1 MAIQWELNTQDY
13 CLCDMMTYSLA
24 CRHQC
29 FWGICCLHFHLSFAM
44 KMEAAFP
51 LKNSYL
57 ITSLHSITSQKI
69 INDMRISN
77 FMYCITNMTKY
88 NHLLVRV
95 EVLASLTQIFHSER
109 WEVRYIH
116 TWQLWSSVAAL
127 YSFQNCVP
135 VLLDRNH
142 DAVMLERLMSVRRY
156 VLQKWK

>member
-1 MAIQWELNTQDY
+1 MP
-13 CLCDMMTYSLA
+13 YSLA

-29 FWGICCLHFHLSFAM
+29 FGGICCLHFLLSFAM
-44 KMEAAFP
+44 KMEAPFP
-51 LKNSYL
+51 FKNSYL

-69 INDMRISN
+69 SNDMRISN
-77 FMYCITNMTKY
+77 FMRCVTNITKY
-88 NHLLVRV
+88 SHLLVRV
-95 EVLASLTQIFHSER
+95 EVHCMLTSLTQTFHSES
-109 WEVRYIH
+109 WEVRYVL

-135 VLLDRNH
+135 VLLERNH